1 MNGYTIA
8 TGGRFLRKSLLTCLT
23 YVTKSSLL
31 SFRQFA
37 WVELSSVQNI
47 RVESARSSA
56 TAGGQ
61 RTHALS
67 LKSHRLLQNCTNKMP
82 FTELAILEWPSA
94 SFKVIDIGAN
104 R

>member
-8 TGGRFLRKSLLTCLT
+8 TGGRFWRKSLLTCLT
-23 YVTKSSLL
+23 YVIKTL

-37 WVELSSVQNI
+37 WVELSLVQNI
-47 RVESARSSA
+47 RFATTRSSA
-56 TAGGQ
+56 TAEGQ

-67 LKSHRLLQNCTNKMP
+67 LKSHRLLHNCTNKMP
-82 FTELAILEWPSA
+82 FTELAIGEWPSA